1 MEPVV
6 LTEESF
12 NDEIASGVVLV
23 DFWAEWCGP
32 CQQMLP
38 ILSEFAKE
46 MDGKVKVGKVN
57 VDEAQ
62 AVAQSYRVMSIPTLM
77 VFKDGKPVEQLVG
90 VQDIAKMKEVCAKHM

>member
-6 LTEESF
+6 LTEENF
-12 NDEIASGVVLV
+12 NDEIASGVTLV

-38 ILSEFAKE
+38 TLSEFAK
-46 MDGKVKVGKVN
+46 DSGDVKVGKVN

-62 AVAQSYRVMSIPTLM
+62 AVAQSYRVMSIPTLI
-77 VFKDGKPVEQLVG
+77 VFKDGQPVEQVVG
-90 VQDIAKMKEVCAKHM
+90 VQDIAKMKEITAKHA

>member
-1 MEPVV
+1 MEPIV
-6 LTEESF
+6 LTEENF
-12 NDEIASGVVLV
+12 NDEVASGVTLV

-38 ILSEFAKE
+38 TLAEFAK
-46 MDGKVKVGKVN
+46 DSGGAKVAKVN

-77 VFKDGKPVEQLVG
+77 VFKDGKPVDQLVG
-90 VQDIAKMKEVCAKHM
+90 VQEIAKMKEITAKHM